1 MFSQQELAPAE
12 DQGVVFGVIQAA
24 ANSTVEQTTLF
35 TQQIHDVYKS
45 FPEAAS
51 IFQITFPTGGFGGM
65 VSPTTHGCVMASWRP
80 HLGT

>member
-1 MFSQQELAPAE
+1 MFSQRELAPPE

-24 ANSTVEQTTLF
+24 ANSTVDQTNLF
-35 TQQIHDVYKS
+35 TRQVYEAYRS

-65 VSPTTHGCVMASWRP
+65 VTKPCRCPRFPEYA
-80 HLGT
+80 